1 MKVRYYGEKT
11 ILYPLLSKD
20 LPNIWNSL
28 MSIWHEKTKS
38 IWTGR
43 EHPSTIT
50 GSFKKNG
57 MVPATT
63 KEELAKIL
71 LEHPE
76 IKEVYIDWVERPVQR
91 SWDYESQ
98 EKDYSWKKKRHT
110 KKNIVIAWNNK
121 MIIWISETVWWKEHD
136 YSMLKK
142 SWLMEA
148 LIWYILWID
157 LWFQW
162 IKSDFPNHIT
172 NIPKKNYKKNPL
184 TQEEKDENRI
194 IASIRVIIENII
206 WRAKKYWIIAN
217 KYRNRIRWDFKT
229 VKNDRKHKIMQA
241 VCWLYNLWKSNLF
254 IS

>member
-1 MKVRYYGEKT
+1 
-11 ILYPLLSKD
+11 
-20 LPNIWNSL
+20 
-28 MSIWHEKTKS
+28 MSIWYEKTKS
-38 IWTGR
+38 IWTSR
-43 EHPSTIT
+43 EHPSTT
-50 GSFKKNG
+50 VRSFKKNG

-91 SWDYESQ
+91 NSDYESQ

-110 KKNIVIAWNNK
+110 KKNIVLAWNNK

-142 SWLMEA
+142 SWLMDA
-148 LIWYILWID
+148 LLWYILWID

-162 IKSDFPNHIT
+162 IKNDFPNHIT

-184 TQEEKDENRI
+184 TQEEKDENWI

-217 KYRNRIRWDFKT
+217 KYRNRIRWEFRT
-229 VKNDRKHKIMQA
+229 VKNNRKHKIMQT